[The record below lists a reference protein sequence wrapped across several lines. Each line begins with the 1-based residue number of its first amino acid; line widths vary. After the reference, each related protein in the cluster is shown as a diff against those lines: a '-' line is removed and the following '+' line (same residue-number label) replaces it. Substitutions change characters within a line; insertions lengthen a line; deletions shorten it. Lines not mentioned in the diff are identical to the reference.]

1 MINMSMTILIEDLD
15 IIIEDV
21 TEQEVNKRRKQE
33 RDEEEIKVQ
42 NV

>member
-1 MINMSMTILIEDLD
+1 MTILIEDLD